1 VTCREPKFTFSS
13 GTGTY
18 SRASMLQQM
27 NAEENLSAEMI
38 IDNKLIIY
46 IKFKHLIT

>member
-1 VTCREPKFTFSS
+1 VTCREPKFKFSS

-27 NAEENLSAEMI
+27 NAEENISAEMI